1 MTEPRVASSDAT
13 NIESEIAREGEEY
26 VISGRKWWTS
36 GAMDPRTKICVF
48 MGKTDTSAAR
58 HRQQSMVLVPFDTPG
73 INVLRPL
80 RYVYQ
85 EASGMM
91 NHVELN
97 PPCSVFG
104 FKDSPSGHAEVDF
117 TNVRVPVSN
126 ILLGEGRGFEIAQV
140 N

>member
-80 RYVYQ
+80 RYLMI
-85 EASGMM
+85 G
-91 NHVELN
+91 
-97 PPCSVFG
+97 
-104 FKDSPSGHAEVDF
+104 
-117 TNVRVPVSN
+117 
-126 ILLGEGRGFEIAQV
+126 V
-140 N
+140 NKWNESC

>member
-1 MTEPRVASSDAT
+1 MSFRSCFAMTEPRVASSDAT

-80 RYVYQ
+80 
-85 EASGMM
+85 
-91 NHVELN
+91 
-97 PPCSVFG
+97 SVFG